1 MTQTAGNKLAQ
12 GLIKNGIG
20 ALVNYNLF
28 QVGRAMNRER
38 KGSTEAIRKMQQ
50 DIEPGIVKPIPT
62 QYEFVFYEKMV
73 VSVKNTLASLMET
86 VVLSG
91 ATVEP
96 EVIAEATKLIRMMDN
111 QLRIKEE
118 KSNGNQA

>member
-1 MTQTAGNKLAQ
+1 MTTTASNKLAK
-12 GLIKNGIG
+12 GLIKNGLG
-20 ALVNYNLF
+20 ALVSYEMF
-28 QVGRAMNRER
+28 QVSRAMGRDR
-38 KGSTEAIRKMQQ
+38 KGSSEPIYKMQQ
-50 DIEPGIVKPIPT
+50 NIEPGILAPMPI

-91 ATVEP
+91 ATIEP
-96 EVIAEATKLIRMMDN
+96 EVITEATKLIRMMEN

-118 KSNGNQA
+118 KLNGNQA